1 MHAGSGLRNKLNLT
15 SSMGSRYGQAA
26 VIYYVF
32 TVWMFVKR
40 KRAFRNGP
48 PSRYLARAANKP
60 LICFMSL
67 SCVFM
72 ASHRRSCQIGN
83 IGEWPFFFPGFSASF
98 WSLERF
104 LRRLSEL
111 TEWGRRL
118 RARGCFF
125 FFFFFSHNTLS
136 ALTFKRMHKQPEMGE
151 KEKKRTL
158 D

>member
-15 SSMGSRYGQAA
+15 SSMGSWYRQAA

-40 KRAFRNGP
+40 KRAFRNRP

-72 ASHRRSCQIGN
+72 ASHRRSCQIRD
-83 IGEWPFFFPGFSASF
+83 IGEWPFFSRFQCSF

-118 RARGCFF
+118 RARGFF
-125 FFFFFSHNTLS
+125 FFFFHNTLS
-136 ALTFKRMHKQPEMGE
+136 ALTFKGMHKQPEMG
-151 KEKKRTL
+151 KKMKKKTTL

>member
-1 MHAGSGLRNKLNLT
+1 MICLMHAGSGLRNKLNLT

-72 ASHRRSCQIGN
+72 ASHRRSCQIRD
-83 IGEWPFFFPGFSASF
+83 IGEWPFFFQVSVLLLVTGKVFTP
-98 WSLERF
+98 
-104 LRRLSEL
+104 
-111 TEWGRRL
+111 
-118 RARGCFF
+118 
-125 FFFFFSHNTLS
+125 
-136 ALTFKRMHKQPEMGE
+136 AL
-151 KEKKRTL
+151 
-158 D
+158 